1 MPTASRQPAS
11 RHMKGS
17 VPAEPNPC
25 AFEAMLARIGAI
37 RCRLEG
43 ILGQFLTLRI
53 SPPAHSETLPM
64 RANGKRDEET
74 HIENQSGPGEEGDE
88 GVETSWRQFGSIF
101 VVLLLL
107 APPRGQGGRPI
118 SSVVLVAVVV
128 LPLLVVLLLLTLLS
142 LGPLGVLLGLSRCPL
157 GALLNGLWAL
167 LGLLSGSRGP
177 LGALLGLSWGP
188 LGSFGELLGAILEAI
203 GHKRGGS

>member
-1 MPTASRQPAS
+1 MSRSTWGNNGASRAPDFGAPTDGRGRCPPRRTHLPAGARSLPLWLKLSRRRERCVLFAESPGGFRPSGARFMPTASRQPAS

-107 APPRGQGGRPI
+107 PPPRSRVGD
-118 SSVVLVAVVV
+118 
-128 LPLLVVLLLLTLLS
+128 
-142 LGPLGVLLGLSRCPL
+142 LSRPWCWL
-157 GALLNGLWAL
+157 QWWCC
-167 LGLLSGSRGP
+167 RC
-177 LGALLGLSWGP
+177 WWCCCC
-188 LGSFGELLGAILEAI
+188 
-203 GHKRGGS
+203 